1 MAQPNKLRLNIR
13 NKVTLT
19 LSFEKIIGEKNVIEI
34 SETSVQELL
43 PSYNTES
50 FMIDT
55 YYASNYN
62 EAESYV
68 VRPGA
73 A

>member
-1 MAQPNKLRLNIR
+1 ML
-13 NKVTLT
+13 TLT
-19 LSFEKIIGEKNVIEI
+19 LSFEKILGVKNVIENVIEI

-43 PSYNTES
+43 PSYNMES

-68 VRPGA
+68 VSSWSCVGTH
-73 A
+73 

>member
-1 MAQPNKLRLNIR
+1 M
-13 NKVTLT
+13 TLT
-19 LSFEKIIGEKNVIEI
+19 LSFEKIIGEKNVIEKVIEI

-43 PSYNTES
+43 PSYNMES
-50 FMIDT
+50 YMIDT

-68 VRPGA
+68 VPSWSCVGTH
-73 A
+73 

>member
-1 MAQPNKLRLNIR
+1 M
-13 NKVTLT
+13 
-19 LSFEKIIGEKNVIEI
+19 LSFEKIIGEKNVIENVIEI

-43 PSYNTES
+43 PSYNMKS

-68 VRPGA
+68 VPSWSCVGTH
-73 A
+73 

>member
-1 MAQPNKLRLNIR
+1 M
-13 NKVTLT
+13 TLT
-19 LSFEKIIGEKNVIEI
+19 LSFEKIIGEKNVIENVI
-34 SETSVQELL
+34 EILETSVQELL
-43 PSYNTES
+43 PSYNMES

-68 VRPGA
+68 VPSWSCVGTH
-73 A
+73 

>member
-1 MAQPNKLRLNIR
+1 M
-13 NKVTLT
+13 TLT

-68 VRPGA
+68 VPSWSCVGTH
-73 A
+73 